1 MVLLRKW
8 VWFEPFWVLFVG
20 AFLLLPPRFLPPTAW
35 DLLQAVRPWLIGAL
49 ALFWPLRWLAYGR
62 LTLASPLNI
71 PLAVLIAWL
80 PVAFWASADK
90 TVSWEAIGYLA
101 FGLMLFFACINWPP
115 FLVAPERLAWLLALI
130 GAGML
135 LAAPVLSRLIVPSL
149 PGLGP
154 IDAVLQ
160 SLAKQVPGDVNLNR
174 TAAALSLFLPFY
186 VGLAGGRVRQLDG
199 EQGAGGGW
207 CVAGGGR
214 QKARRWL
221 PALFLLLALASGV
234 ALLLTQSRGAMLAA
248 AGGVVVVVLLRWP
261 RLRVAAPLLALLLLP
276 AIASLDGGA
285 SDTAVAGAAAA
296 LPSAGDA
303 VLLGWDGRLE
313 LWSRALYILNDFPF
327 TGSGIGAFDRVVHVL
342 YPLFLSNPDAPISHA
357 HSLLLQVGVDLGIPG
372 LIAYLALFINTFLL
386 LARVMRQPQAAMGAD
401 LAWALAAGI
410 AGSLTAML
418 LHGLVDAALWGS
430 KPAFLPWLFVAL
442 AVVLSLR
449 PAAPGERH
457 SV

>member
-8 VWFEPFWVLFVG
+8 VWFEPVWVLFVG
-20 AFLLLPPRFLPPTAW
+20 ALLLLPPRFLSPAAW
-35 DLLQAVRPWLIGAL
+35 DLLQAARPWLIGAL
-49 ALFWPLRWLAYGR
+49 ALFWPLRWLVYGR

-80 PVAFWASADK
+80 PVAYWASADK

-115 FLVAPERLAWLLALI
+115 FLAAPQRLAWLLALV

-149 PGLGP
+149 PGTGP

-160 SLAKQVPGDVNLNR
+160 QLVGPALALLADRAPGEVNLNR

-186 VGLAGGRVRQLDG
+186 VGLALGRSRHGDGGTIVFT
-199 EQGAGGGW
+199 
-207 CVAGGGR
+207 
-214 QKARRWL
+214 RRWL
-221 PALFLLLALASGV
+221 PALFLLLALATAV
-234 ALLLTQSRGAMLAA
+234 ALFLTQSRGAIMAA
-248 AGGVVVVVLLRWP
+248 AGGVAVVVLLRWP
-261 RLRVAAPLLALLLLP
+261 RLRVAAPLLALLVLP
-276 AIASLDGGA
+276 VLASLDGA
-285 SDTAVAGAAAA
+285 TSDATLAGAVAA

-303 VLLGWDGRLE
+303 VLLGWEGRLE

-327 TGSGIGAFDRVVHVL
+327 TGSGIGAFDLVVRVL
-342 YPLFLSNPDAPISHA
+342 YPLLLSTPDAPISHA
-357 HSLLLQVGVDLGIPG
+357 HNLLLQVGVDLGIPG
-372 LIAYLALFINTFLL
+372 LIAYLALLVNTFLL
-386 LARVMRQPQAAMGAD
+386 LARVMKQPQATMDAAF
-401 LAWALAAGI
+401 AAALAAGI

-442 AVVLSLR
+442 TVTLSLR
-449 PAAPGERH
+449 PGAPGERQPI
-457 SV
+457 